1 MKKLIGRLE
10 IAAICAIIGLM
21 LATQFRT
28 IGNMGGLVSS
38 QRADELLVELNQ
50 LKEENEKL
58 SDEVQL
64 LEDQITEFESTASS
78 NNLYID
84 KLVTDVNNA
93 KLYSGQTEVTG
104 PGIQITLDYDSVEN
118 DGFDPFI
125 YNSELLLLLVN
136 ELNAAGAEAIS
147 INGER
152 IISTTEIRL
161 AGSHININGTK
172 YSRPFVIKVIG
183 DTTTLRS
190 AVLIRAGI
198 ADIMRANY
206 ISVDIEG
213 MEDMVIEAYQ
223 GVITYRYAQP
233 VERE

>member
-28 IGNMGGLVSS
+28 VGNMGGLVSS
-38 QRADELLVELNQ
+38 QRADELLMELNQ
-50 LKEENEKL
+50 LEKRNEELTEQAR
-58 SDEVQL
+58 D
-64 LEDQITEFESTASS
+64 LETQIAEFETEAAS

-84 KLVTDVNNA
+84 KLLNDVNDA

-104 PGIQITLDYDSVEN
+104 PGIQITLDYDSVED

-125 YNSELLLLLVN
+125 YNSELLLLMVN

-147 INGER
+147 INGQR
-152 IISTTEIRL
+152 IISTSEIRL

-172 YSRPFVIKVIG
+172 YSRPFVFKVIG
-183 DTTTLRS
+183 DTQTLRS
-190 AVLIRAGI
+190 AVSIRAGI

-206 ISVDIEG
+206 ISVDIED
-213 MEDMVIEAYQ
+213 EEELLIEAYQ